1 MEFAR
6 AASSWCI
13 TPLHMNA
20 VHGVSKLRQH
30 SKGIGWRDVL
40 LLSLLALLD
49 LCSLVDFMLIGS
61 LCSTVSFLVLRCFC
75 VLRLVVS
82 SGSFGFFFAFF
93 LALFGFCRLLLVLW
107 FPVFLVVLGSSGFI
121 EFISGK
127 TQTSSFKD
135 S

>member
-1 MEFAR
+1 MQLFMEFAR
-6 AASSWCI
+6 AASSLCI
-13 TPLHMNA
+13 TSLHTNA
-20 VHGVSKLRQH
+20 VHGVSKLRQL
-30 SKGIGWRDVL
+30 SMGIGWQDVL

-49 LCSLVDFMLIGS
+49 LICSLVDFLLIGS

-107 FPVFLVVLGSSGFI
+107 FPVSWLFSAPL
-121 EFISGK
+121 
-127 TQTSSFKD
+127 D